1 MHNENHTTKRPPRR
15 GPGMGPAPAEKA
27 KDFKSAVKRLFKEL
41 KDFRPLIAFAL
52 ILAALSSILS
62 IIAPN
67 KLSDLTD
74 KISEGLVINT
84 KNFEEITEKVTEN
97 LGEEQLK
104 TTIPAILAIN
114 LNEETTKEVMTSS
127 TIEEAEKQKFQNM
140 LASLQT
146 EDGQKEMLNTLSELS
161 DETLKIILPTSNY
174 QDKTINTEDKIQLLR
189 TIQIFSNQDNTKD
202 TNIIIPES
210 LQNILF
216 TEFTIDGETISP
228 KDQANYLSVLGTLNK
243 KDATTKE
250 LYGKLDQLPANIKK
264 VIEPT
269 MNMDGIKKI
278 ALFLTIIYL
287 CSALFNYIESISMT
301 NVANKFARK
310 LRSNISNKINKL
322 PLKYFDRHQSGD
334 ILSRVT
340 NDVDTIAQSMNQSLS
355 TLVSAITLFV
365 GTVIMMFVTNW
376 IMAITA
382 IVSSL
387 LGFIFMFAILGKS
400 QKYFVARQ
408 VELGNLNSHIEEVY
422 SGLNVVKAYNG
433 KKESDQKFDELN
445 KKVYECNRKSQFL
458 SGLMHPM
465 MNFIGNF
472 GYVAVC
478 IVGALLT
485 MNDLTTFGVIV
496 AFIMYIRLFTSPL
509 SQIAQA
515 MTSLQSTAAASE
527 RVFEF
532 MDEEEM
538 SSQKQIKKVLDKKKV
553 KGKIEFENVV
563 FKYDGNDT
571 PTIKNFSAIAKPG
584 QKVAIVGPTGAG
596 KTTMVN
602 LLMKF
607 YEINSGDIKIDGVS
621 TKELTRE
628 NIHDLFTMVLQDTWL
643 FNGTIKENIIYNRK
657 NVTDKQ
663 VEEVCKTVG
672 VSHFINTLSEG
683 YDSIINDNDSVSA
696 GQRQLITIAR
706 GMIEDAPFL
715 ILDEATSN
723 VDTRTEELVQ
733 KAMDKLTEGR
743 TSFIIAHRLSTIKNA
758 DLILVMKDGN
768 IIETGTHN
776 QLLKKNGFYAELY
789 NSQFQN
795 E

>member
-1 MHNENHTTKRPPRR
+1 MPSENNQPKRRQH

-27 KDFKSAVKRLFKEL
+27 KNFKSAISRLFKEL
-41 KDFRPLIAFAL
+41 KSFHILILIAL
-52 ILAALSSILS
+52 ILAALSSVLS
-62 IIAPN
+62 IISPN

-74 KISEGLVINT
+74 EISKGLVIKT
-84 KNFEEITEKVTEN
+84 DVMKEITTKVTESVSEDKLKTTLPQILQMNLSEETSREILTSPSIKEESKIAFQNSMAKISTMTNQQDIMKELSNLPEDVLTCILKTSTYQGIEITSPEKVTFLKSVTQMMDKEN
-97 LGEEQLK
+97 K
-104 TTIPAILAIN
+104 TS
-114 LNEETTKEVMTSS
+114 TTLE
-127 TIEEAEKQKFQNM
+127 
-140 LASLQT
+140 
-146 EDGQKEMLNTLSELS
+146 
-161 DETLKIILPTSNY
+161 
-174 QDKTINTEDKIQLLR
+174 
-189 TIQIFSNQDNTKD
+189 
-202 TNIIIPES
+202 IPES
-210 LQNILF
+210 IQKVLF
-216 TEFTIDGETISP
+216 QDFKIKSTTITSS
-228 KDQANYLSVLGTLNK
+228 DQAKFLTIMSGVGDKTN
-243 KDATTKE
+243 TKE
-250 LYGKLDQLPANIKK
+250 LYTKLDKLPKNIKK

-269 MNMDGIKKI
+269 MNMNKIKGI
-278 ALFLTIIYL
+278 ALFLVTVYL
-287 CSALFNYIESISMT
+287 LSALFSYIESISMT
-301 NVANKFARK
+301 IVANKFAKK
-310 LRSNISNKINKL
+310 LRSNISTKINKL
-322 PLKYFDRHQSGD
+322 PLKFFDAHQSGD

-365 GTVIMMFVTNW
+365 GTIIMMFVTNW

-387 LGFIFMFAILGKS
+387 LGFVFMFLILGKS
-400 QKYFVARQ
+400 QKYFTARQ
-408 VELGNLNSHIEEVY
+408 VELGNLNSHIEEIY

-433 KKESDQKFDELN
+433 KKESDQKFDALN
-445 KKVYECNRKSQFL
+445 KRVYECNRKSQFL
-458 SGLMHPM
+458 SGLMPPM

-496 AFIMYIRLFTSPL
+496 AFIAYVRLFTSPL

-532 MDEEEM
+532 LDEEEM
-538 SSQKQIKKVLDKKKV
+538 PSEEDKTKVLDRKKV
-553 KGKIEFENVV
+553 KGKIEFNQVV
-563 FKYDGNDT
+563 FQYDGNDK
-571 PTIKNFSAIAKPG
+571 PTIHNFSAVAKPG

-607 YEINSGDIKIDGVS
+607 YEINGGDIKIDGVS
-621 TKELTRE
+621 INDLTRE
-628 NIHDLFTMVLQDTWL
+628 NVHSLFTMVLQDTWL
-643 FNGTIKENIIYNRK
+643 FNGTIKENIIYNRE
-657 NVTDKQ
+657 NVNMGR
-663 VEEVCKTVG
+663 VEEVCDTVG
-672 VSHFINTLSEG
+672 ISHFINTLSDG
-683 YDSIINDNDSVSA
+683 YDTVISDNDSVSA

-706 GMIEDAPFL
+706 GMLSDSPFL

-733 KAMDKLTEGR
+733 KAMDKLTEGK

-768 IIETGTHN
+768 IVEQGKHN
-776 QLLKKNGFYAELY
+776 ELIKKNGFYADIY
-789 NSQFQN
+789 NSQFQK
-795 E
+795 

>member
-1 MHNENHTTKRPPRR
+1 MPSENNQPKRRQH

-27 KDFKSAVKRLFKEL
+27 KNFKSAISRLFKEL
-41 KDFRPLIAFAL
+41 KSFHILILIAL
-52 ILAALSSILS
+52 ILAALSSVLS
-62 IIAPN
+62 IISPN

-74 KISEGLVINT
+74 EISKGLVIKT
-84 KNFEEITEKVTEN
+84 DVMKEITEKVTESVS
-97 LGEEQLK
+97 EDKLK
-104 TTIPAILAIN
+104 TILPQILQMN
-114 LNEETTKEVMTSS
+114 LSEETAREILTSPSIKEESK
-127 TIEEAEKQKFQNM
+127 IAFQNSM
-140 LASLQT
+140 TKISTMTNQQ
-146 EDGQKEMLNTLSELS
+146 DIMKELS
-161 DETLKIILPTSNY
+161 NLPEDVLTCILKTSTY
-174 QDKTINTEDKIQLLR
+174 QGIEITSPEKVTFLKSVTQMMDKENKTR
-189 TIQIFSNQDNTKD
+189 TSLE
-202 TNIIIPES
+202 IPES
-210 LQNILF
+210 IQKVLF
-216 TEFTIDGETISP
+216 QDFKIKSTIITSS
-228 KDQANYLSVLGTLNK
+228 DQAKFLTIMSGVGDKTN
-243 KDATTKE
+243 TKE
-250 LYGKLDQLPANIKK
+250 LYKKLDKLPKNIKK

-269 MNMDGIKKI
+269 MNMNKIKGI
-278 ALFLTIIYL
+278 ALFLVTVYL
-287 CSALFNYIESISMT
+287 LSALFSYIESISMT
-301 NVANKFARK
+301 IVANKFAKK
-310 LRSNISNKINKL
+310 LRSNISTKINKL
-322 PLKYFDRHQSGD
+322 PLKFFDAHQSGD

-365 GTVIMMFVTNW
+365 GTIIMMFVTNW

-387 LGFIFMFAILGKS
+387 LGFVFMFLILGKS
-400 QKYFVARQ
+400 QKYFTARQ
-408 VELGNLNSHIEEVY
+408 VELGNLNSHIEEIY

-458 SGLMHPM
+458 SGLMPPM

-496 AFIMYIRLFTSPL
+496 AFIAYVRLFTSPL

-532 MDEEEM
+532 LDEEEM
-538 SSQKQIKKVLDKKKV
+538 LSEEDKTKVLDRKKV
-553 KGKIEFENVV
+553 KGKIEFNQVL
-563 FKYDGNDT
+563 FQYDGNDK
-571 PTIKNFSAIAKPG
+571 PTIHNFSAVAKPG

-607 YEINSGDIKIDGVS
+607 YEINGGDIKIDGVS
-621 TKELTRE
+621 INDLTRE
-628 NIHDLFTMVLQDTWL
+628 NVHSLFTMVLQDTWL
-643 FNGTIKENIIYNRK
+643 FNGTIKENIIYNRE
-657 NVTDKQ
+657 NVNMGR
-663 VEEVCKTVG
+663 VEEVCDTVG
-672 VSHFINTLSEG
+672 ISHFINTLSDG
-683 YDSIINDNDSVSA
+683 YDTVISDNDSVSA

-706 GMIEDAPFL
+706 GMLSDSPFL

-733 KAMDKLTEGR
+733 KAMDKLTEGK

-768 IIETGTHN
+768 IVEQGKHN
-776 QLLKKNGFYAELY
+776 ELIKKNGFYADIY
-789 NSQFQN
+789 NSQFQK
-795 E
+795 

>member
-1 MHNENHTTKRPPRR
+1 MPSESNQPKRRQH

-27 KDFKSAVKRLFKEL
+27 KNFKNAISRLFKEL
-41 KDFRPLIAFAL
+41 KSFHILILIAL
-52 ILAALSSILS
+52 ILAALSSVLS
-62 IIAPN
+62 IISPN

-74 KISEGLVINT
+74 EISKGLVIKT
-84 KNFEEITEKVTEN
+84 DVMKEITEKVTASVSEDK
-97 LGEEQLK
+97 LK
-104 TTIPAILAIN
+104 TTLPQILQMN
-114 LNEETTKEVMTSS
+114 LSEETSREILTSPSIKEESK
-127 TIEEAEKQKFQNM
+127 IAFQNSM
-140 LASLQT
+140 AKIATMANQQ
-146 EDGQKEMLNTLSELS
+146 DIMKELS
-161 DETLKIILPTSNY
+161 NLPEDVLTCILKTSTY
-174 QDKTINTEDKIQLLR
+174 QGIEITSPEKVTFLKSVTQMMDKENKTSTSLE
-189 TIQIFSNQDNTKD
+189 
-202 TNIIIPES
+202 IPES
-210 LQNILF
+210 IQKVLFQDFNIKS
-216 TEFTIDGETISP
+216 TTITSS
-228 KDQANYLSVLGTLNK
+228 DQAKFLTIMSGVGDKTN
-243 KDATTKE
+243 TKE
-250 LYGKLDQLPANIKK
+250 LYTKLDKLPKNIKK

-269 MNMDGIKKI
+269 MNMNKIKGI
-278 ALFLTIIYL
+278 ALFLVIVYL
-287 CSALFNYIESISMT
+287 LSALFSYIESISMT
-301 NVANKFARK
+301 IVANKFAKK
-310 LRSNISNKINKL
+310 LRSNISTKINKL
-322 PLKYFDRHQSGD
+322 PLKFFDAHQSGD

-355 TLVSAITLFV
+355 TLVSAITLFI
-365 GTVIMMFVTNW
+365 GTIIMMFVTNW

-387 LGFIFMFAILGKS
+387 LGFVFMFLILGKS
-400 QKYFVARQ
+400 QKYFTARQ
-408 VELGNLNSHIEEVY
+408 VELGNLNSHIEEIY

-445 KKVYECNRKSQFL
+445 EKVYECNRKSQFL
-458 SGLMHPM
+458 SGLMPPM

-496 AFIMYIRLFTSPL
+496 AFIAYVRLFTSPL

-532 MDEEEM
+532 LDEEEM
-538 SSQKQIKKVLDKKKV
+538 PSEENKTKVLDRKKV
-553 KGKIEFENVV
+553 KGKIEFNQVV
-563 FKYDGNDT
+563 FQYDGNDK
-571 PTIKNFSAIAKPG
+571 PTIHNFSAIAKPG

-607 YEINSGDIKIDGVS
+607 YEINGGDIKIDGVS
-621 TKELTRE
+621 INDLTRE
-628 NIHDLFTMVLQDTWL
+628 NVHSLFTMVLQDTWL
-643 FNGTIKENIIYNRK
+643 FNGTIKENIIYNRE
-657 NVTDKQ
+657 NVNMGR
-663 VEEVCKTVG
+663 VEEVCDTVG
-672 VSHFINTLSEG
+672 ISHFINTLSDG
-683 YDSIINDNDSVSA
+683 YDTVISDNDSVSA

-706 GMIEDAPFL
+706 GMLSDSPFL

-733 KAMDKLTEGR
+733 KAMDKLTEGK

-768 IIETGTHN
+768 IVEQGKHN
-776 QLLKKNGFYAELY
+776 ELIKKNGFYADIY
-789 NSQFQN
+789 NSQFQK
-795 E
+795 